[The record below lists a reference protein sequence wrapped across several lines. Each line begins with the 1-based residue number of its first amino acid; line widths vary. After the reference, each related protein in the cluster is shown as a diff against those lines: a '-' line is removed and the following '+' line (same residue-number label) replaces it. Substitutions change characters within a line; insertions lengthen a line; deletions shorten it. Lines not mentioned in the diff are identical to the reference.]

1 MTVVALLE
9 FPDAA
14 AWESWLAE
22 HHADASEAWL
32 RIAKRGSDVATI
44 AIADALDVALCW
56 GWIDG
61 QRKGLDGVSFQQ
73 RYCRRRPRSSW
84 SQINVAKV
92 EALTAAGRMQPPGL
106 AEVAAAQ
113 ADGRWAAAYA
123 SQRTAEVPPDLTAAL
138 AANPRAAA
146 AFEGLGRSERYQVIL
161 ALLKT
166 QTEKGRTRA
175 LARAIERL
183 EG

>member
-1 MTVVALLE
+1 VALLE
-9 FPDAA
+9 FPDGA
-14 AWESWLAE
+14 AWETWLAE

-32 RIAKRGSDVATI
+32 RIAKRGSGVATI
-44 AIADALDVALCW
+44 AIAEALDVALCW

-61 QRKGLDGVSFQQ
+61 QRKGLDGLSFQQ
-73 RYCRRRPRSSW
+73 RYCPRRPRSSW
-84 SQINVAKV
+84 SQVNQALV
-92 EALTAAGRMQPPGL
+92 EALTAAGRMRPPGL

-123 SQRTAEVPPDLTAAL
+123 SQRTAEVPPDLAAAL

-166 QTEKGRTRA
+166 QTERGRTRA

>member
-1 MTVVALLE
+1 MALLE

-32 RIAKRGSDVATI
+32 RIAKRGSDSRPSPSPTRWTWPCAGAGSTVSARVATR
-44 AIADALDVALCW
+44 C
-56 GWIDG
+56 
-61 QRKGLDGVSFQQ
+61 SFRQ
-73 RYCRRRPRSSW
+73 RYCPRRPRSSW

-92 EALTAAGRMQPPGL
+92 EALTAAGRMRPPGL

-123 SQRTAEVPPDLTAAL
+123 SQRTAEVPPDLAAAL

-146 AFEGLGRSERYQVIL
+146 AFEGLGRSDRYQVIL

-166 QTEKGRTRA
+166 QTERGRTRA

-183 EG
+183 ATST